1 MAGTA
6 ERDAFSVADS
16 LATLVTRKRD
26 IRAVVEEL
34 RALTQF
40 DPPPAAV
47 ALRALLPISAWL
59 HAKKAGEEGKAV
71 RTVHQFVSA
80 AAVSGTLGAAV
91 AEVVASQ
98 LLSTD
103 LADDSLPRQLSALRT
118 FAEVAMFVCG
128 RCLRPSLPARHSATA
143 IHRASDGRSSV
154 VRLGDRGGGRQPEP
168 PRGAVVT
175 GRQERGKGAR
185 PQPVRCAARRLR
197 AR

>member
-71 RTVHQFVSA
+71 RAVHQFVSA

-118 FAEVAMFVCG
+118 FAEVAV
-128 RCLRPSLPARHSATA
+128 RYPALGGACARVARGEVPRRLHPNC
-143 IHRASDGRSSV
+143 H
-154 VRLGDRGGGRQPEP
+154 VRLWSLSP
-168 PRGAVVT
+168 PIT
-175 GRQERGKGAR
+175 AR
-185 PQPVRCAARRLR
+185 SPQRHGHSPSV
-197 AR
+197 